1 MPKGKE
7 PRSEIPNVDDM
18 FSTQEMRDEVHL
30 TKIQM
35 LPLSEIDP
43 FPKHP
48 FKVQDNEDMLQLVE
62 SIKERGVIVP
72 VAVRKKED
80 GRYELISGHRRKRAS
95 ELAGLETIPAEIK
108 ELSRDDAI
116 IMMVESNLQRTTI
129 LPSEKAYAYK
139 MKLEAMKR
147 KAGRP
152 SKNSVPVAQDLKGKA
167 SRQILGEQVGE
178 SQDQIRRYIR
188 LTELIPEFLEWVDE
202 GKVGLRPAVELS
214 YIAKEQQEEIFDTC
228 QMYQCTPSHDQT
240 IRTRKMFEKEE
251 LTTDQMEAVL
261 GEQKPNQKERLVL
274 RDERVK
280 KLIPKTVPLAKRE
293 EYIIKA
299 LEYYG
304 KHRTRKEQE
313 QER

>member
-1 MPKGKE
+1 MPKKKE
-7 PRSEIPNVDDM
+7 PRFEIPNVDEM
-18 FSTQEMRDEVHL
+18 FSTQEMRDEIHM

-35 LPLSEIDP
+35 LPISDIDP
-43 FPKHP
+43 FPNHP

-62 SIKERGVIVP
+62 SVKERGVIVP

-95 ELAGLETIPAEIK
+95 ELVGLETIPAEIK
-108 ELSRDDAI
+108 DLSRDEAI

-129 LPSEKAYAYK
+129 LPSEKAFAYK

-147 KAGRP
+147 QGQRTDLTSRP
-152 SKNSVPVAQDLKGKA
+152 VGEKLYSAKELGKEVHDSA
-167 SRQILGEQVGE
+167 RQIH
-178 SQDQIRRYIR
+178 RYIR

-214 YIAKEQQEEIFDTC
+214 YIAKEQQEEIYDTC

-240 IRTRKMFEKEE
+240 IRMRKMFEKEK
-251 LTTDQMEAVL
+251 LTTEAMEAVMS
-261 GEQKPNQKERLVL
+261 EQKPNQKERLVL
-274 RDERVK
+274 RDERVR
-280 KLIPKTVPLAKRE
+280 KLIPKSVPLAKRE
-293 EYIIKA
+293 DYIIKA

-304 KHRTRKEQE
+304 KYRARKEQE

>member
-1 MPKGKE
+1 MPKKKE
-7 PRSEIPNVDDM
+7 PRFEIPNVDEM
-18 FSTQEMRDEVHL
+18 FSTQEMRDEVHM

-43 FPKHP
+43 FPNHP

-62 SIKERGVIVP
+62 SVKERGVIVP

-108 ELSRDDAI
+108 DLSRDEAI

-129 LPSEKAYAYK
+129 LPSEKAFAYK
-139 MKLEAMKR
+139 MKLEAMNR
-147 KAGRP
+147 QGQRTDLTSTP
-152 SKNSVPVAQDLKGKA
+152 VVSKLRTNEELGKT
-167 SRQILGEQVGE
+167 VGE
-178 SQDQIRRYIR
+178 SREQIRRYIR

-214 YIAKEQQEEIFDTC
+214 YIPKEQQEEIYDTC

-240 IRTRKMFEKEE
+240 IRMRKMFEKEK
-251 LTTDQMEAVL
+251 LTTEAMEAVMS
-261 GEQKPNQKERLVL
+261 EQKPNQKERLVL

-280 KLIPKTVPLAKRE
+280 KLIPKSVPLAKRE
-293 EYIIKA
+293 DYIIKA

-304 KHRTRKEQE
+304 KYRARKEQE